1 MKKHHHHMS
10 NSMDGKNS
18 HPKHSHHGHNALAPF
33 MKKRNRRL
41 KMIHSSMHKNLKD
54 KSSPYGYMEFVKKV
68 RSENDLPANDFAYEQ
83 HKPAT
88 NPTNHGRPSFV
99 DSNSLFVQQ
108 PKKINSIKKSS
119 RFRPET
125 GIMQKFEE
133 KEKKRKQN

>member
-1 MKKHHHHMS
+1 MS
-10 NSMDGKNS
+10 NSMDGKN
-18 HPKHSHHGHNALAPF
+18 SHHGHNALAPF

-54 KSSPYGYMEFVKKV
+54 KPSPYGYMEFVKKV

>member
-10 NSMDGKNS
+10 NPMDGKNS
-18 HPKHSHHGHNALAPF
+18 HVKHNHHGHNGMAPF

-54 KSSPYGYMEFVKKV
+54 NSSPYGYMEFVKRV
-68 RSENDLPANDFAYEQ
+68 RSENDLPVSDFVYEYQ
-83 HKPAT
+83 KPAA
-88 NPTNHGRPSFV
+88 NHGRPSFV

-108 PKKINSIKKSS
+108 PKRINAIKKSS

-133 KEKKRKQN
+133 KEKKIKQN